1 MERVDRGDY
10 IREKV
15 YFNSTPVTRVPDGRT
30 DRDRLV
36 ARDWRDDVGM
46 TMLGQYGDL
55 ANKLLADDPKALSF
69 RRPEFREVGAWRD
82 QARARVAELLAAPE
96 AGSPTP
102 EMVDV
107 AIRDGLE
114 TTRLRWQL
122 PYGPPAEALLL
133 KPQGAVGPLPGVLA
147 LHDHGGLKYF
157 GWRKIA
163 DDGAP
168 VHPVVRRL
176 REDSYGGRAWAN
188 ELARRGYVVLCHDVF
203 LWGSRRIRLA
213 DVPER
218 VRWNGAM
225 DPRAETEQEV
235 RAYNDWASA
244 YENLVAKSLLSA
256 GTTLPGVILAEDQAA
271 LGVLCAQPEVDQA
284 RVACA
289 GLSGGGLRTVY
300 LAGMDPRVRAAM
312 CIGLMSTWRDPI
324 FFQCDHWTWM
334 MFARRGCRASW
345 SGRRCWGCTRR
356 HPCWYRTT
364 PRISSSHWERCSG
377 PTRYFARC
385 TRRPGRPTG
394 TAASS
399 TPARTSSTPTCRRPP
414 SAGWTGG

>member
-1 MERVDRGDY
+1 
-10 IREKV
+10 
-15 YFNSTPVTRVPDGRT
+15 
-30 DRDRLV
+30 
-36 ARDWRDDVGM
+36 M

-69 RRPEFREVGAWRD
+69 RRPEFRDVGAWRE

-96 AGSPTP
+96 VGSPAP
-102 EMVDV
+102 DVVDV
-107 AIRDGLE
+107 AILDGLQA
-114 TTRLRWQL
+114 TRLRWQL
-122 PYGPPAEALLL
+122 PYGPPTEALLL
-133 KPQGAVGPLPGVLA
+133 KPQDAAGPLPGVLA

-157 GWRKIA
+157 GWRKVA
-163 DDGAP
+163 DDGASA
-168 VHPVVRRL
+168 HPVVRQL
-176 REDSYGGRAWAN
+176 REESYGGRAWAN

-218 VRWNGAM
+218 VRWNGAA

-271 LGVLCAQPEVDQA
+271 LGVLCAQPEVDPA

-334 MFARRGCRASW
+334 MFAPRSSCELEWAEVLGMHAAAPVLVQNNSDDQLFTLGEMQRADQVLQEVYAKAGATDQYRCEFYPGGHKFDAQMQAAAFDWLDGWLAPEVVRGD
-345 SGRRCWGCTRR
+345 
-356 HPCWYRTT
+356 
-364 PRISSSHWERCSG
+364 
-377 PTRYFARC
+377 AR
-385 TRRPGRPTG
+385 
-394 TAASS
+394 
-399 TPARTSSTPTCRRPP
+399 
-414 SAGWTGG
+414 